1 MKSPDKGKLG
11 SATFNE
17 SVKAILIWKYFYK
30 VIQHSVLIK
39 YFFFVPNANIIINSY
54 YKTLYFLAIK

>member
-17 SVKAILIWKYFYK
+17 SVKAISIWKYFYK
-30 VIQHSVLIK
+30 VIQHSVQV
-39 YFFFVPNANIIINSY
+39 FFFVPNNIIINSY